1 MANRPF
7 CTNLCGGDVLSR
19 VDRLPCKWWHGSAHL
34 DMPAHL
40 SRVLFNTCGCLFT
53 LLWYCISFLFDVLF
67 ILAVEAGRFLR
78 SQMLCEVDEASGG
91 DKGAVIVL
99 AWFIYSQ
106 RRFL

>member
-1 MANRPF
+1 MQVVAW
-7 CTNLCGGDVLSR
+7 TLL
-19 VDRLPCKWWHGSAHL
+19 AHL

-40 SRVLFNTCGCLFT
+40 SHVLFNTCGCLFT
-53 LLWYCISFLFDVLF
+53 LLWYCISFLDAVFVLD
-67 ILAVEAGRFLR
+67 VEAGRFLR

-99 AWFIYSQ
+99 AGFIYSQ